1 MNDKMTSFSAK
12 IAETR
17 AKARP
22 VVFVVYPDIVLLDL
36 VGPLQV
42 FSHAPDPQTKTN
54 GYACAVVSLNGGVVT
69 TNTVVSIPSEPVSRY
84 LDAEIHTLVVV
95 GGDGANTAMHDTQVL
110 DMVNALAERAQ
121 RVCSVCSGAL
131 VLAAA
136 GLLNGRRAV
145 THWDDCATLEAG
157 FPEVK
162 VEIDPIYI
170 KDGNVWTSAGIT
182 AGIDMALAVVTEDLG
197 RRSAL
202 RVARSMVTHMAR
214 AGGQSQFSPVLRRQ
228 LLDSTGRFE
237 ELHHWVAENLCR
249 DLRVE
254 ELAAKMNMSARNF
267 ARQYTGQMG
276 LTPAKAVEAIR
287 IEVAQTLLE
296 TGEKTVKQIA
306 VQCGF
311 NDEERMRRAFMRTL
325 NVSPTDYRR
334 GFRAQGIPKPH

>member
-12 IAETR
+12 VAEPGDKIR
-17 AKARP
+17 Q

-42 FSHAPDPQTKTN
+42 FSHALDPQMRTN
-54 GYACAVVSLNGGVVT
+54 GYACAVTSVAGGMID
-69 TNTVVSIPSEPVSRY
+69 TNTVVSIPSEPALHY
-84 LDAEIHTLVVV
+84 LDKQIHTLIVV
-95 GGDGANTAMHDTQVL
+95 GGDGANTVMRDPHVL
-110 DMVNALAERAQ
+110 ETVNALAAGAQ

-145 THWDDCATLEAG
+145 THWDDCETLASC
-157 FPEVK
+157 FPSVK
-162 VEIDPIYI
+162 VEVDPIYI
-170 KDGNVWTSAGIT
+170 QDGNVWTSAGIT
-182 AGIDMALAVVTEDLG
+182 AGIDMALAVVAEDLG

-237 ELHHWVAENLCR
+237 HLHHWIAENLDQ

-267 ARQYTGQMG
+267 ARLYTGQMC

-287 IEVAQTLLE
+287 IEVAQDLLE
-296 TGEKTVKQIA
+296 TSEKTIKQISSH
-306 VQCGF
+306 CGF

-334 GFRAQGIPKPH
+334 GFRTG

>member
-1 MNDKMTSFSAK
+1 MNDKMASFSAK
-12 IAETR
+12 IAEPADKTR
-17 AKARP
+17 Q

-42 FSHAPDPQTKTN
+42 FSHALDPETKAN
-54 GYACAVVSLNGGVVT
+54 GYACAVTSVGGGMID
-69 TNTVVSIPSEPVSRY
+69 TNTVVSIPSEPASRY
-84 LDAEIHTLVVV
+84 LNERIHTLVVV
-95 GGDGANTAMHDTQVL
+95 GGDGANTAMGDRRVL
-110 DMVNALAERAQ
+110 DTVNALAAGAQ

-145 THWDDCATLEAG
+145 THWDDCKTLESR
-157 FPEVK
+157 FPDVK
-162 VEIDPIYI
+162 VEVDPIYI
-170 KDGNVWTSAGIT
+170 QDGHVWTSAGIT
-182 AGIDMALAVVTEDLG
+182 AGIDMALAVVAEDLG

-237 ELHHWVAENLCR
+237 QLHHWIAENLDR

-254 ELAAKMNMSARNF
+254 ELAAQVNMSARNF
-267 ARQYTGQMG
+267 ARLYTGQMG

-287 IEVAQTLLE
+287 IEVAQDLLG
-296 TGEKTVKQIA
+296 TSEKTIKQVA
-306 VQCGF
+306 AHCGF

-334 GFRAQGIPKPH
+334 GFRSV